1 MERKNR
7 SAYGREGKRNHDNMI
22 SPEKKM
28 DLLVS
33 LCKRRGFVYPD
44 SEIYGGFAN
53 AFDYGPYGTELKN
66 NIRDAWWN
74 RYVHGRED
82 IVGLDTPVIQHPK
95 VWEASGHLATFSD
108 PLVDCKKCKR
118 RFRADHLLEA
128 KQAEPGY
135 DKENP
140 ITMSDIDCPA
150 CGGDLTDIKNFNL
163 MFKTF
168 VGVTEDSANVA
179 YLRPETAAGMFTAWK
194 NVRDTMRKR
203 LPFGIAQVGRAFRNE
218 ITPGQFIFRTREFE
232 QMEIE
237 YYVKPDDSERAF
249 EEWLKE
255 MKVWTEEILKINP
268 EHLVYH
274 EISDADR
281 AFYSKRTIDVE
292 YLYPFGQKELYGL
305 ANRTDYD
312 LSCHQKASGEDL
324 RWLDPE
330 THEKILPHVIEPSWG
345 LSRTVLAVLVE
356 HLDIDEA
363 DTTTEG
369 DTEPRMVL
377 RLPPRLAPVKAAVLP
392 LQKKDGLAEIGRDLA
407 NKIRAAGIVVEYD
420 ESGSIGKRYR
430 RQDEIGTPW
439 CFTADYD
446 TKENNTVTVRDR
458 DAMTQERIAIDQV
471 VPWILEK
478 LSK

>member
-1 MERKNR
+1 
-7 SAYGREGKRNHDNMI
+7 MI

-28 DLLVS
+28 DLLMS

-53 AFDYGPYGTELKN
+53 AWDYGPYGTELKN
-66 NIRDAWWN
+66 NIRDAWWK
-74 RYVHGRED
+74 RFVHGRED
-82 IVGLDTPVIQHPK
+82 IVGIDTPIIQHPK

-108 PLVDCKKCKR
+108 PMVDCKKCKR
-118 RFRADHLLEA
+118 RFRADHLLEE
-128 KQAEPGY
+128 KPGS
-135 DKENP
+135 
-140 ITMSDIDCPA
+140 ISDSVCPA
-150 CGGDLTDIKNFNL
+150 CGGQLTDIKNFNL

-203 LPFGIAQVGRAFRNE
+203 LPFGVAQVGRAFRNE

-237 YYVKPDDSERAF
+237 YFVKPDDSERAF

-255 MKVWTEEILKINP
+255 MKIWTEEILKIKP

-292 YLYPFGQKELYGL
+292 YQYPFGQKELYGL

-312 LSCHQKASGEDL
+312 LSSHQKASGEDL
-324 RWLDPE
+324 RWLNPE
-330 THEKILPHVIEPSWG
+330 NNEKILPHVIEPSWG

-363 DTTTEG
+363 ETTTEG

-392 LQKKDGLAEIGRDLA
+392 LQKKDGLSEIGRDLA

-439 CFTADYD
+439 CFTVDYD
-446 TKENNTVTVRDR
+446 TKEKNTVTVRDR

>member
-1 MERKNR
+1 
-7 SAYGREGKRNHDNMI
+7 MI

-44 SEIYGGFAN
+44 SDIYGGFAN
-53 AFDYGPYGTELKN
+53 AFDYGPNGIELKN
-66 NIRDAWWN
+66 NIRDAWWK
-74 RYVHGRED
+74 RFVHGRED
-82 IVGLDTPVIQHPK
+82 VVGIDTPIIQHPK

-135 DKENP
+135 NKEVP
-140 ITMSDIDCPA
+140 LHIKDVDCPE
-150 CGGDLTDIKNFNL
+150 CGGELTDIKNFNL

-194 NVRDTMRKR
+194 NVRDTMRKK
-203 LPFGIAQVGRAFRNE
+203 LPFGIAQVGKAFRNE
-218 ITPGQFIFRTREFE
+218 ITPGNFIFRTREFE

-237 YYVKPDDSERAF
+237 YFVKPDDSERAF
-249 EEWLKE
+249 DMWLNE
-255 MKVWTEEILKINP
+255 MKIWVEDVLKINP
-268 EHLVYH
+268 KNLVYK
-274 EISDADR
+274 EISESDR
-281 AFYSKRTIDVE
+281 AFYSKRTVDIE
-292 YLYPFGQKELYGL
+292 YQYPFGQKELYGL

-312 LSCHQKASGEDL
+312 LSRHQEFSGEDL

-330 THEKILPHVIEPSWG
+330 TNTKILPHVVEPTWG

-356 HLDIDEA
+356 HLDVDEA
-363 DTTTEG
+363 DTSEG
-369 DTEPRMVL
+369 ETEPRMVL
-377 RLPPRLAPVKAAVLP
+377 RLPPRLSPVKAAVLP
-392 LQKKDGLAEIGRDLA
+392 LQKKDGLADIGRELA
-407 NKIRAAGIVVEYD
+407 SKIRAAGLVVEYD

-439 CFTADYD
+439 CFTVDYD

-458 DAMTQERIAIDQV
+458 DAMTQERIKIDEV
-471 VPWILEK
+471 VAFIQSRLN
-478 LSK
+478 

>member
-1 MERKNR
+1 
-7 SAYGREGKRNHDNMI
+7 MI

-28 DLLVS
+28 DLLMS

-44 SEIYGGFAN
+44 SDIYGGFAN
-53 AFDYGPYGTELKN
+53 AWDYGPNGIELKN
-66 NIRDAWWN
+66 NIRDAWWK
-74 RYVHGRED
+74 RFVHARED
-82 IVGLDTPVIQHPK
+82 VVGVDTPIIQHPK

-140 ITMSDIDCPA
+140 FSIKDIDCPE
-150 CGGDLTDIKNFNL
+150 CGGELTDIKNFNL

-168 VGVTEDSANVA
+168 VGVTEDTANVA

-203 LPFGIAQVGRAFRNE
+203 LPFGIAQVGKAFRNE
-218 ITPGQFIFRTREFE
+218 ITPGNFIFRTREFE

-237 YYVKPDDSERAF
+237 YFVKPDDSERAF

-255 MKVWTEEILKINP
+255 MKSWTEDVLKIDP
-268 EHLVYH
+268 KHLVYK
-274 EISDADR
+274 EISAEER
-281 AFYSKRTIDVE
+281 AFYSKRTVDIE

-312 LSCHQKASGEDL
+312 LSRHQEFSGEDL

-330 THEKILPHVIEPSWG
+330 TNEKILPHVVEPTWG
-345 LSRTVLAVLVE
+345 LSRTVLAVLAE
-356 HLDIDEA
+356 HLDVDEA
-363 DTTTEG
+363 ETTEG

-392 LQKKDGLAEIGRDLA
+392 LQKKDGLADIGRELA
-407 NKIRAAGIVVEYD
+407 AKIRAAGLVVEYD

-439 CFTADYD
+439 CFTVDYD

-458 DAMTQERIAIDQV
+458 DAMTQDRIKIDEV
-471 VPWILEK
+471 VAWIQEK

>member
-1 MERKNR
+1 
-7 SAYGREGKRNHDNMI
+7 MI

-44 SEIYGGFAN
+44 SDIYGGFAN
-53 AFDYGPYGTELKN
+53 AWDYGPYGIELKN
-66 NIRDAWWN
+66 NIRDAWWKRFVN
-74 RYVHGRED
+74 SRED
-82 IVGLDTPVIQHPK
+82 VVGVDTPIIQHPK

-135 DKENP
+135 DKEKP
-140 ITMSDIDCPA
+140 LSIKDIECPN
-150 CGGDLTDIKNFNL
+150 CGGELTDIKNFNL

-168 VGVTEDSANVA
+168 VGVTEDTASTA

-203 LPFGIAQVGRAFRNE
+203 LPFGIAQVGKAFRNE
-218 ITPGQFIFRTREFE
+218 ITPGNFIFRTREFE

-237 YYVKPDDSERAF
+237 YFVKPDDSERAF
-249 EEWLKE
+249 EEWLQE
-255 MKVWTEEILKINP
+255 MKSWTEDVLKIDPKN
-268 EHLVYH
+268 LVYK
-274 EISDADR
+274 EISAEER
-281 AFYSKRTIDVE
+281 AFYSKRTVDIE
-292 YLYPFGQKELYGL
+292 YQYPFGQKELYGL

-312 LSCHQKASGEDL
+312 LSRHQEFSGEDL
-324 RWLDPE
+324 RYLDPE
-330 THEKILPHVIEPSWG
+330 TNEKILPHVVEPTWG
-345 LSRTVLAVLVE
+345 LSRTVLAVLAE

-363 DTTTEG
+363 ETTEG

-377 RLPPRLAPVKAAVLP
+377 RLPPRLAPVKAAILP
-392 LQKKDGLAEIGRDLA
+392 LQKKDGLAEIGRELA
-407 NKIRAAGIVVEYD
+407 AKIRAAGLVVEYD

-439 CFTADYD
+439 CFTVDYD

-458 DAMTQERIAIDQV
+458 DAMTQERIKIDEV
-471 VPWILEK
+471 VGWIQEK

>member
-1 MERKNR
+1 M
-7 SAYGREGKRNHDNMI
+7 

-28 DLLVS
+28 DLLMS

-44 SEIYGGFAN
+44 SDIYGGFAN
-53 AFDYGPYGTELKN
+53 AWDYGPNGIELKN
-66 NIRDAWWN
+66 NIRDAWWK
-74 RYVHGRED
+74 RFVHARED
-82 IVGLDTPVIQHPK
+82 VVGVDTPIIQHPK

-140 ITMSDIDCPA
+140 FSIKDIDCPE
-150 CGGDLTDIKNFNL
+150 CGGELTDIKNFNL

-168 VGVTEDSANVA
+168 VGVTEDTANVA

-203 LPFGIAQVGRAFRNE
+203 LPFGIAQVGKAFRNE
-218 ITPGQFIFRTREFE
+218 ITPGNFIFRTREFE

-237 YYVKPDDSERAF
+237 YFVKPDDSERAF

-255 MKVWTEEILKINP
+255 MKSWTEDVLKIDP
-268 EHLVYH
+268 KHLVYK
-274 EISDADR
+274 EISAEER
-281 AFYSKRTIDVE
+281 AFYSKRTVDIE

-312 LSCHQKASGEDL
+312 LSRHQEFSGEDL

-330 THEKILPHVIEPSWG
+330 TNEKILPHVVEPTWG
-345 LSRTVLAVLVE
+345 LSRTVLAVLAE
-356 HLDIDEA
+356 HLDVDEA
-363 DTTTEG
+363 ETTEG

-392 LQKKDGLAEIGRDLA
+392 LQKKDGLADIGRELA
-407 NKIRAAGIVVEYD
+407 AKIRAAGLVVEYD

-439 CFTADYD
+439 CFTVDYD

-458 DAMTQERIAIDQV
+458 DAMTQDRIKIDEV
-471 VPWILEK
+471 VAWIQEK